1 MQKVVKKET
10 KKQKQIKKWIKFQ
23 EELNRTHNTRVGVL
37 KPN

>member
-10 KKQKQIKKWIKFQ
+10 KKQKEIKKWIKFQ
-23 EELNRTHNTRVGVL
+23 EELSKTHKTTVGVL